1 MEDYRAVERTFQ
13 TLVQVAGRA
22 GREKNGNVV
31 IQTYNPDHYA
41 IIDSSK
47 QDYDLFYNQ
56 EVALRK
62 MLKYPPFCD
71 IIMIRFVGKN
81 LEEIQNLSKKVYTN
95 LNQIIDKKNTF
106 VYAPVSSPVDKIKNK
121 YRWRIIVKCK
131 LTSRVLDIINYG
143 IEDENIK
150 KCKETSIVVDIN
162 PNNMN

>member
-56 EVALRK
+56 DVALRK

-71 IIMIRFVGKN
+71 IILISFSGKKLN
-81 LEEIQNLSKKVYTN
+81 QVKNISEYVYKKLISVQNENINIYKPVPSPIDKIQNN
-95 LNQIIDKKNTF
+95 
-106 VYAPVSSPVDKIKNK
+106 
-121 YRWRIIVKCK
+121 YRWRIIIKCK
-131 LTSRVLDIINYG
+131 VTSKVLDIINYA
-143 IEDENIK
+143 INDDKLK
-150 KCKETSIVVDIN
+150 KSKETKIIVDIN
-162 PNNMN
+162 PNTMN

>member
-56 EVALRK
+56 EVSLRK

-71 IIMIRFVGKN
+71 IILISSSGKKLN
-81 LEEIQNLSKKVYTN
+81 QVKNISEYVYKKLISVQNENINIYKPVPSPIDKIQNN
-95 LNQIIDKKNTF
+95 
-106 VYAPVSSPVDKIKNK
+106 
-121 YRWRIIVKCK
+121 YRWRIIIKCK
-131 LTSRVLDIINYG
+131 VTSKVLDIINYA
-143 IEDENIK
+143 INDDKLK
-150 KCKETSIVVDIN
+150 KSKETKIIVDIN
-162 PNNMN
+162 PNTMN

>member
-22 GREKNGNVV
+22 GREENGNVV

-71 IIMIRFVGKN
+71 IILISFSGKN
-81 LEEIQNLSKKVYTN
+81 LSQVKNISEFVYKKLISVQNEKINIYKPVPSPIDKIQNN
-95 LNQIIDKKNTF
+95 
-106 VYAPVSSPVDKIKNK
+106 
-121 YRWRIIVKCK
+121 YRWRIIIKCK
-131 LTSRVLDIINYG
+131 VTSTVLDIINYA
-143 IEDENIK
+143 INDDKIK
-150 KCKETSIVVDIN
+150 KSKETKIIVDIN
-162 PNNMN
+162 PNTMN

>member
-71 IIMIRFVGKN
+71 IILIRFSGKKLN
-81 LEEIQNLSKKVYTN
+81 QVKNISEYVYKKLISVQNENINIYKPVPSPIDKIQNN
-95 LNQIIDKKNTF
+95 
-106 VYAPVSSPVDKIKNK
+106 
-121 YRWRIIVKCK
+121 YRWRIIIKCK
-131 LTSRVLDIINYG
+131 VTSKVLDIINYS
-143 IEDENIK
+143 INDDKLK
-150 KCKETSIVVDIN
+150 KSKETKIIVDIN
-162 PNNMN
+162 PNTMN

>member
-71 IIMIRFVGKN
+71 IILISFSGKKLN
-81 LEEIQNLSKKVYTN
+81 QVKNISEYVYKKLISVQNENINIYKPVPSPIDKIQNN
-95 LNQIIDKKNTF
+95 
-106 VYAPVSSPVDKIKNK
+106 
-121 YRWRIIVKCK
+121 YRWRIIIKCK
-131 LTSRVLDIINYG
+131 VTSKVLDIINYA
-143 IEDENIK
+143 INDDKLK
-150 KCKETSIVVDIN
+150 KSKETKIIVDIN
-162 PNNMN
+162 PNTMN

>member
-71 IIMIRFVGKN
+71 IILISFSGKKLN
-81 LEEIQNLSKKVYTN
+81 QVKNISEYVYKKLISVQNENINIYKPVPSPIDKIQNN
-95 LNQIIDKKNTF
+95 
-106 VYAPVSSPVDKIKNK
+106 
-121 YRWRIIVKCK
+121 YRWRIIIKCK
-131 LTSRVLDIINYG
+131 VTSKVLDIINYA
-143 IEDENIK
+143 INDDKIK
-150 KCKETSIVVDIN
+150 KSKETKIIVDIN
-162 PNNMN
+162 PNTMN

>member
-22 GREKNGNVV
+22 GREENGNVV

-71 IIMIRFVGKN
+71 IILISF
-81 LEEIQNLSKKVYTN
+81 
-95 LNQIIDKKNTF
+95 
-106 VYAPVSSPVDKIKNK
+106 
-121 YRWRIIVKCK
+121 
-131 LTSRVLDIINYG
+131 
-143 IEDENIK
+143 
-150 KCKETSIVVDIN
+150 
-162 PNNMN
+162 

>member
-71 IIMIRFVGKN
+71 IIIIGFN
-81 LEEIQNLSKKVYTN
+81 SINEEEIKKVSKLTYE
-95 LNQIIDKKNTF
+95 
-106 VYAPVSSPVDKIKNK
+106 YIKNG
-121 YRWRIIVKCK
+121 
-131 LTSRVLDIINYG
+131 L
-143 IEDENIK
+143 ENEEFK
-150 KCKETSIVVDIN
+150 QMK
-162 PNNMN
+162 

>member
-22 GREKNGNVV
+22 GREENGNVV

-71 IIMIRFVGKN
+71 IILISFSGKKLN
-81 LEEIQNLSKKVYTN
+81 QVKNISEYVYKKLISVQNENINIYKPVPSPIDKIQNN
-95 LNQIIDKKNTF
+95 
-106 VYAPVSSPVDKIKNK
+106 
-121 YRWRIIVKCK
+121 YRWRIIIKCK
-131 LTSRVLDIINYG
+131 VTSKVLDIINYA
-143 IEDENIK
+143 INDDKLK
-150 KCKETSIVVDIN
+150 KSKETKIIVDIN
-162 PNNMN
+162 PNTMN